1 MLMSTTGRL
10 TSAAI
15 ATIAG
20 ITVLAPAAHAA
31 ETGTAKPAAKLT
43 VTAYEKYL
51 KQQSTPAAKKAA
63 AQFAKLSKSQKQVF
77 VKTLQDQKVYK
88 ALTGKAWGKIRNV
101 TTVDRY
107 DKNVTFVTKVSFK
120 TTKDKART
128 TTAKFSVTERIFN
141 IPVTT
146 EGATLVY
153 PTVGKLPG
161 TTRAS
166 TDVFNINAAISI
178 DATSSVK
185 GNDASG
191 RITALPRV
199 KTFGKTAVKRVTL
212 HATRTAFI
220 GRLVNQK

>member
-1 MLMSTTGRL
+1 MLTSTTGRL
-10 TSAAI
+10 ASAAI
-15 ATIAG
+15 ATVAG
-20 ITVLAPAAHAA
+20 LAVLAPAAHAA
-31 ETGTAKPAAKLT
+31 PAKQAAKLT
-43 VTAYEKYL
+43 VPAYEKYL
-51 KQQSTPAAKKAA
+51 KQQSAPAAKKAA
-63 AQFAKLSKSQKQVF
+63 AQFAKLNKNQKQVF

-107 DKNVTFVTKVSFK
+107 NKNVTFVTKASFK
-120 TTKDKART
+120 TAKGKART
-128 TTAKFSVTERIFN
+128 TTATFSVTEKIFN

-161 TTRAS
+161 TTTAS
-166 TDVFNINAAISI
+166 TDVFNINAAIRI

-199 KTFGKTAVKRVTL
+199 KSFGKKAVKRVTL
-212 HATRTAFI
+212 HSTKQAFI
-220 GRLVNQK
+220 GQLVNQK